1 MNNNNN
7 EGPRMVEFG
16 KLELGNKFYLG
27 NPDILTENAAY
38 TKIVSQKNNEG
49 KWSNAKNAFGLV
61 TFVQYD
67 KRVWKK

>member
-1 MNNNNN
+1 MKNNNN
-7 EGPRMVEFG
+7 EGARMVEFG

-27 NPDILTENAAY
+27 NPEALTENAAY
-38 TKIVSQKNNEG
+38 TKIDSQKNNEG
-49 KWSNAKNAFGLV
+49 TWANAKNAFGLV

>member
-1 MNNNNN
+1 MKNNNN
-7 EGPRMVEFG
+7 EGARMVEFG

-27 NPDILTENAAY
+27 NPEALTENAAY

-49 KWSNAKNAFGLV
+49 AWANAKNSFGLV
-61 TFVQYD
+61 TFVQYN

>member
-1 MNNNNN
+1 MKNNNN
-7 EGPRMVEFG
+7 EGARMVEFG

-27 NPDILTENAAY
+27 NPETLTENAAY

-49 KWSNAKNAFGLV
+49 TWANAKNAFGLV

>member
-1 MNNNNN
+1 MKNNNN
-7 EGPRMVEFG
+7 EGARMVEFG
-16 KLELGNKFYLG
+16 KLELGNKFYLA
-27 NPDILTENAAY
+27 NPEALTENAAY

-49 KWSNAKNAFGLV
+49 AWANAKNSFGLV

>member
-1 MNNNNN
+1 MKTTN

-16 KLELGNKFYLG
+16 KLELGNKFYLA
-27 NPDILTENAAY
+27 NPEALTENAAY

-49 KWSNAKNAFGLV
+49 TWANAKNAFGLV

>member
-1 MNNNNN
+1 MKNNNN
-7 EGPRMVEFG
+7 EGARMVEFG

-27 NPDILTENAAY
+27 NPEALTENAAY

-49 KWSNAKNAFGLV
+49 TWANAKNAFGLV

>member
-1 MNNNNN
+1 MKTNN

-16 KLELGNKFYLG
+16 KLELGNKFFLG
-27 NPDILTENAAY
+27 NPDALTENAAY
-38 TKIVSQKNNEG
+38 TKIVSQKDGSG
-49 KWSNAKNAFGLV
+49 KWANAKNAFGLV

>member
-1 MNNNNN
+1 MKNNTN
-7 EGPRMVEFG
+7 EGARMVEFG
-16 KLELGNKFYLG
+16 KLELGNKFYLA
-27 NPDILTENAAY
+27 NPEALTENAAY

-49 KWSNAKNAFGLV
+49 TWANAKNAFGLV

>member
-1 MNNNNN
+1 MKNNNN

-27 NPDILTENAAY
+27 NPEALTENAAY

-49 KWSNAKNAFGLV
+49 TWSNAKNAFGLV